1 VQNNKPLWT
10 QGGNNP
16 LPIRSSYYQ
25 DPLFNTPIYQ
35 AIKSQYIPIAK
46 SANAQANEVF
56 PALNPLDGDGT
67 LVTLGQNL
75 LGKKDFNTSIPGIQN
90 ISIVLWILVTIW
102 SVNDFET
109 PFLLTQGGP
118 SNATESLMILA
129 YKDVYARNALGAGS
143 AVAFISL
150 IILMVLAI
158 VMMRMRNRD

>member
-1 VQNNKPLWT
+1 MDPSIVKNVGLIPPMASPHGTKGTLYWVNNIIIYSGTKHPNETKEFLLWWLQNNKPLWT

-46 SANAQANEVF
+46 SANAQATEVF

-75 LGKKDFNTSIPGIQN
+75 LGKKDFNTSIQTAQAGLQKVIASNPG
-90 ISIVLWILVTIW
+90 
-102 SVNDFET
+102 
-109 PFLLTQGGP
+109 
-118 SNATESLMILA
+118 
-129 YKDVYARNALGAGS
+129 
-143 AVAFISL
+143 
-150 IILMVLAI
+150 
-158 VMMRMRNRD
+158 